1 MHIRHAAVAP
11 STTIA
16 EKFYTSPQYIL
27 IARLHNIWY
36 STARRRQ
43 AAAPRP
49 WVQGVWRHL
58 RQQMAV
64 SAPPSRWLRG
74 QPLHHARF
82 EVGAAWGWRLQPQA
96 VMDAGEEQHR
106 RARLDGGRDHDKLP
120 HRHGLLIQI

>member
-1 MHIRHAAVAP
+1 LV
-11 STTIA
+11 
-16 EKFYTSPQYIL
+16 L
-27 IARLHNIWY
+27 D
-36 STARRRQ
+36 RQ
-43 AAAPRP
+43 APAGCCSTPLGAGR
-49 WVQGVWRHL
+49 L
-58 RQQMAV
+58 E
-64 SAPPSRWLRG
+64 APPAADGGIGSPVRWLRG